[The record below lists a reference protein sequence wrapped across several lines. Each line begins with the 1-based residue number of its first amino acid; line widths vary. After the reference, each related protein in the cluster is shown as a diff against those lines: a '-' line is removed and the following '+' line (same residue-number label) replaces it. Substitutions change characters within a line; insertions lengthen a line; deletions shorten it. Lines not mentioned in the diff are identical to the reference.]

1 MTWFTA
7 GRAWRSGDWSLELRD
22 DELADVSFDGRIAL
36 RSVRAVVRDRDWDTA
51 RLVVDGIDEGD
62 AELVL
67 RVHTERTSE
76 GLGPDLAGTLRVK
89 VAASRLTACL
99 DLVVREELWTNRT
112 GLVVLHPAAVAGV
125 PLQVR
130 HSDGSHES
138 TRFPVGISPHQPVED
153 IADLAWSSGGLD
165 VAVRFAGDVFEMEDQ
180 RNWTDASFKT
190 YSRPLDLP
198 FPYLLGAGSHLRQW
212 VEVRAR
218 TDGAAAAAR
227 DDVIELR
234 EGGAF
239 PELVVGAATAP
250 DPAPPAEPV
259 GAAVLVELDLATPNW
274 RAALERA
281 TATGLPL
288 DVRFVLRDGDP
299 VGDPAGAAAGGP
311 DADPSGIRAG
321 AQALR
326 GRTVARVSAF
336 APSGPA
342 QHVSDVAAIGALRD
356 ALAEAGVAAT
366 VVGGARSHFTELNRE
381 RDRLPGDLEGI
392 VFSATPLFHSAST
405 AQLVEA
411 LGVQRLV
418 ALQAVEIAAGAPV
431 HVGPVTL
438 RPRFNN
444 VATTPA
450 PMPTRADLRDGYGA
464 QLLDADDER
473 QVAEELA
480 AWTIASAA
488 AFAVPGVASL
498 AYFEEWGP
506 RGLRAADG
514 APRPVAAAVAA
525 LAGLA
530 GARLLHGASPDG
542 LVWAIGGVG
551 DDGRETLL
559 VASMD
564 RVPRIVEVRTPQ
576 GTASVALAPGRWTTR
591 PATPRDGAE
600 LSAR

>member
-22 DELADVSFDGRIAL
+22 DELADVSFGGRIAL
-36 RSVRAVVRDRDWDTA
+36 RSVRAVVRDRDWETA
-51 RLVVDGIDEGD
+51 RLVVDGTEESD

-76 GLGPDLAGTLRVK
+76 GLGPDLTGTLRVK
-89 VAASRLTACL
+89 VVASRLTACL

-125 PLQVR
+125 PLRVR
-130 HSDGSHES
+130 HSDGTHEA
-138 TRFPVGISPHQPVED
+138 TRFPTVISPHQPVED
-153 IADLAWSSGGLD
+153 IADLAWSSDGLD
-165 VAVRFAGDVFEMEDQ
+165 VSVRFAGDVFEMEDQ

-198 FPYLLGAGSHLRQW
+198 FPYLLAAGSHVRQW

-218 TDGAAAAAR
+218 TADGVAAAAH

-250 DPAPPAEPV
+250 DPAPPAEPI

-281 TATGLPL
+281 CDAGLPL
-288 DVRFVLRDGDP
+288 DVRFVLADGDP
-299 VGDPAGAAAGGP
+299 TA
-311 DADPSGIRAG
+311 IRAG

-326 GRTVARVSAF
+326 GRAIARVSAF
-336 APSGPA
+336 APSGAA
-342 QHVSDVAAIGALRD
+342 QHVSDAAAIGALRA
-356 ALAEAGVAAT
+356 ALAAADVAAA

-381 RDRLPGDLEGI
+381 RDRLPGDLDGI
-392 VFSATPLFHSAST
+392 VFSATPLFHSPST
-405 AQLVEA
+405 EQLVESLA
-411 LGVQRLV
+411 VQRLIS
-418 ALQAVEIAAGAPV
+418 LQSVEIAAGAPV

-444 VATTPA
+444 VATTPP
-450 PMPTRADLRDGYGA
+450 PMPTRSDLRDGYGA
-464 QLLDADDER
+464 QLIDADDER
-473 QVAEELA
+473 QDAEELA

-514 APRPVAAAVAA
+514 APRPVAAAAAA

-530 GARLLHGASPDG
+530 GAALLHGASPDG

-559 VASMD
+559 VANLD

-576 GTASVALAPGRWTTR
+576 GAASVALAPGRWTTR
-591 PATPRDGAE
+591 PAAPRDSAE
-600 LSAR
+600 LSAP